1 VGRPEDGT
9 ASRRRGVAIAEAHLS
24 LNPDDVRALYM
35 GANGLVALGE
45 YEKGLDWAR
54 RALTLEPDDGM
65 VLYNVSCIFSLAGR
79 ASEALDCLEKAVD
92 AGLTQRGWY
101 EHDSNLDF
109 VRDHP
114 RFQALLKRL
123 Q

>member
-1 VGRPEDGT
+1 
-9 ASRRRGVAIAEAHLS
+9 
-24 LNPDDVRALYM
+24 M
-35 GANGLVALGE
+35 GANGLVALGD

-54 RALTLEPDDGM
+54 RALTLEPDDPM
-65 VLYNVSCIFSLAGR
+65 VLYNVACIYSMAGR

-92 AGLTQRGWY
+92 AGLTQRGWF

-109 VRDHP
+109 VRSDP

-123 Q
+123 E